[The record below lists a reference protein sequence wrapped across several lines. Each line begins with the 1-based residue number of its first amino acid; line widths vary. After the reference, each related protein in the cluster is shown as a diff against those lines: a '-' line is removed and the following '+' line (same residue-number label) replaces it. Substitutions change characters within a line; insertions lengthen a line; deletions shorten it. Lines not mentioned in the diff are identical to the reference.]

1 MRYRILT
8 LDGQILGHRASKKEA
23 IALALQQARRLAE
36 SIEVKRRNRDG
47 EYEYLTM
54 AMNPYKF
61 STQDE
66 DDIILPDQRK

>member
-1 MRYRILT
+1 MRYRVVT

-61 STQDE
+61 ETQDE
-66 DDIILPDQRK
+66 DDITRQRK